1 MLKGLVLAGGGFVL
15 FLVLHVCWFRLRVPE
30 HRFLA
35 FARLWAAVWVGLA
48 LVHLA
53 TPPDLGLLPRAWTGA
68 GWAVDLLNA
77 ALVYGFLFIGYS
89 MFYFL
94 MDRGFSGRI
103 MIEID
108 SAPGHK
114 LRPPDIA
121 ARYSMRMLLQ
131 RRLSEMIEL
140 NRSVVE
146 RDGRYCNTHKG
157 RATATLFAF
166 LKRFFHLGEGG

>member
-1 MLKGLVLAGGGFVL
+1 MLKGLVLAGGGFLL
-15 FLVLHVCWFRLRVPE
+15 FLILHVCWFRLRVPE

-35 FARLWAAVWVGLA
+35 FARLCAAVGVGVA

-53 TPPDLGLLPRAWTGA
+53 TPPDLGFLPRIWTQA
-68 GWAVDLLNA
+68 GWAIDLLNG
-77 ALVYGFLFIGYS
+77 ALIYGFLFIGYS
-89 MFYFL
+89 MLYFL

-114 LRPPDIA
+114 LRPDDIA
-121 ARYSMRMLLQ
+121 ARYSMRMVLQ

-140 NRSVVE
+140 SRSVVE
-146 RDGRYCNTHKG
+146 KNGRYCNAQKG
-157 RATATLFAF
+157 RTMAALFAS
-166 LKRFFHLGEGG
+166 LKRFFQLGAGG